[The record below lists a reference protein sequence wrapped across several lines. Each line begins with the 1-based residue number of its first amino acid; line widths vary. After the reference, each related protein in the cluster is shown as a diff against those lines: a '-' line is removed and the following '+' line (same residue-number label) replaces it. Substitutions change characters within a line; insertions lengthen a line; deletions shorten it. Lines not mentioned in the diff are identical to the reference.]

1 MTGSVGNENTG
12 VNIGSISGGKFA
24 GVGAGATG
32 NIYEGSQPA
41 QELAELRRRLE
52 ELQELV
58 ERNAAEL
65 DDSDAARD
73 AVAEAQTEARSGNP
87 EPRKLRMLLS
97 AITGAASSVSAVTT
111 AASGIRALLDGL
123 G

>member
-1 MTGSVGNENTG
+1 MGD
-12 VNIGSISGGKFA
+12 
-24 GVGAGATG
+24 GATG

-58 ERNAAEL
+58 ERHAAEL
-65 DDSDAARD
+65 DDSEVARD
-73 AVAEAQTEARSGNP
+73 AVADAESEVRSGNP
-87 EPRKLRMLLS
+87 QPKTLRRLLS
-97 AITGAASSVSAVTT
+97 TIAGAASGVTAVTT